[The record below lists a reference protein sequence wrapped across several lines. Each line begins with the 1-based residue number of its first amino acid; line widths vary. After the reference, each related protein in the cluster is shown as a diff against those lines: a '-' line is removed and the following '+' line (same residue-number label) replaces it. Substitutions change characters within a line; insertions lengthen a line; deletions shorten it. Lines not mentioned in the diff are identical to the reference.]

1 MPTYLAYALL
11 GMPLAFFALPL
22 YVHVPKLY
30 ADNIGLPLA
39 SVGLI
44 LLSTRLL
51 DAVLD
56 PLIGRWSDGPGRRKK
71 LLVLAAPLLLL
82 GWGMLFMP
90 PADASLLW
98 LGSALVV
105 AYAGYS
111 LAMINYQAWG
121 AEFPADEQGRLR
133 ASAWREG
140 AALIGVMLAAAL
152 PALLADSLPQG
163 LYYLSWLFMPLLI
176 GAFMLALAKVPL
188 RPASAAHDAVRER
201 PRLPVWQ
208 VFRSAPFRLLLL
220 IYALNGIAA
229 AVPATLVLFY
239 VADVLQAD
247 AWGGV
252 FLLLY
257 FLSGAF
263 AMPFWVQLAGRYGR
277 LHAWW
282 WAMGLA
288 MAGFAVTPFL
298 GGGDIALFA
307 LVCVVSGIA
316 VGADL
321 VLPPALLA
329 EHIALH
335 GQAGASF
342 GWWTA
347 ITKLNLALAAGISLP
362 LLAWLGYTPGAL
374 HGNSTALAWV
384 YGGLPLLLKLL
395 TASLLFYWR
404 HSLLIL
410 DGRKR
415 ACANI

>member
-1 MPTYLAYALL
+1 
-11 GMPLAFFALPL
+11 
-22 YVHVPKLY
+22 
-30 ADNIGLPLA
+30 
-39 SVGLI
+39 
-44 LLSTRLL
+44 
-51 DAVLD
+51 
-56 PLIGRWSDGPGRRKK
+56 
-71 LLVLAAPLLLL
+71 
-82 GWGMLFMP
+82 MP
-90 PADASLLW
+90 PADAGLLC
-98 LGSALVV
+98 LGCALVV

-121 AEFPADEQGRLR
+121 AEFPADEYGRLQV
-133 ASAWREG
+133 SAWREG

-152 PALLADSLPQG
+152 PGLLAGSLPQG
-163 LYYLSWLFMPLLI
+163 LHYLSWLFMPLLI
-176 GAFMLALAKVPL
+176 GALLLALAKVPAL
-188 RPASAAHDAVRER
+188 PAISVQGAALQ
-201 PRLPVWQ
+201 PPLRLPVWQ
-208 VFRSAPFRLLLL
+208 VFRSVPFRLLLL
-220 IYALNGIAA
+220 VYALNGIAA

-257 FLSGAF
+257 FLSGAL
-263 AMPFWVQLAGRYGR
+263 AMPLWVQLAGRYGR
-277 LHAWW
+277 LHAWLL
-282 WAMGLA
+282 AMGLA

-298 GGGDIALFA
+298 GDGDIALFV

-347 ITKLNLALAAGISLP
+347 VTKLNLALAAGISLP

-374 HGNSTALAWV
+374 HGNSAALAWV

-395 TASLLFYWR
+395 TGGLLFYWR
-404 HSLLIL
+404 RSLLIL
-410 DGRKR
+410 DEGKS